1 MHWVSKL
8 APNSFRY
15 DQRDLVEFYQ
25 LCLERE
31 VKLLIGS
38 DAHSAEQLGALSLLE
53 PILEELGVLEEH
65 LWRPKEWRWK
75 QRCVV

>member
-65 LWRPKEWRWK
+65 LWRPKEWRW
-75 QRCVV
+75 